1 MHAQRRWMLAIN
13 LLGGIA
19 VLGSYAIGLVTHPGA
34 GGALWGGVPDS
45 LRPLYTTGMLL
56 AALGYFAFSYF
67 LLFRLDPSRTRIGGR
82 FRFGLFNI
90 LLAGMLV
97 PSALWMPLT
106 IRMVQQPDPGLWV
119 AIRLVLA
126 LVGLAAVGLVLAL
139 LWLRPRQPRWSYWAA
154 VAGAALFALHTGVL
168 DALIWPAFF
177 GA

>member
-1 MHAQRRWMLAIN
+1 MHAQKRWMLGIN

-45 LRPLYTTGMLL
+45 LRPLYTAGMLL
-56 AALGYFAFSYF
+56 AALGYFAFLYF
-67 LLFRLDPSRTRIGGR
+67 LLFRLDPGPARVGGR
-82 FRFGLFNI
+82 LGYGLFNL
-90 LLAGMLV
+90 LLAAILV
-97 PSALWMPLT
+97 PSVLWMQLT
-106 IRMVQQPDPGLWV
+106 IRMVQQPGPGLWA

-139 LWLRPRQPRWSYWAA
+139 LWLRPKQPRWAYWAA

-168 DALIWPAFF
+168 DALVWPSFF
-177 GA
+177 PV